1 MRTINKALFMDLD
14 GTIIVTKSGRTFAK
28 DKDDWQFNG
37 DIVKKIEEYVDK
49 GYYLMIVSNQG
60 GIEMGHVSLNDFRMK
75 IRKIVN
81 EVIVATGIPF
91 SRVGYRFSITNNPE
105 DYYRKPNP
113 GMAYDLALA
122 YILNLNECMMVGD
135 ASGIV
140 RSSTNVFF
148 DESSPTKWSHGSGV
162 HLLEKEAKHVYRM
175 NEADKFGRLIVRDFS
190 DSDYKFAKNAG
201 MSYIDV
207 DKFLGI
213 L

>member
-1 MRTINKALFMDLD
+1 MDLD

-37 DIVKKIEEYVDK
+37 DILKKIEEYVDK

-60 GIEMGHVSLNDFRMK
+60 GIEMGHVSLNDFRLK
-75 IRKIVN
+75 IRKVVN

-122 YILNLNECMMVGD
+122 YILNLKECVMVGD
-135 ASGIV
+135 ASGKI
-140 RSSTNVFF
+140 RSTTNVFY
-148 DESSPTKWSHGSGV
+148 DESSPTKWSHSSGI
-162 HLLEKEAKHVYRM
+162 HLLEKEAKFVTRTSETYRH
-175 NEADKFGRLIVRDFS
+175 GQLIVRDFS
-190 DSDYKFAKNAG
+190 DSDYKFAMNAG
-201 MSYIDV
+201 MSYYDV

-213 L
+213 I